1 MDSTLF
7 DKEHKGHSCLPDP
20 TLFEKLDIYS
30 NIKIKAATSDKAPS
44 KIINEGLYD
53 MSEEGRIGT
62 KSINA
67 MRQKIQRE
75 RRKGKGK
82 MPRSIKDIKVKVEN
96 TILPGNINF
105 LLYDNKKEGHRI
117 LIFCDFEGLLWLGN
131 SQEWDS
137 DGTFDAA
144 WNSD

>member
-1 MDSTLF
+1 ML
-7 DKEHKGHSCLPDP
+7 
-20 TLFEKLDIYS
+20 
-30 NIKIKAATSDKAPS
+30 
-44 KIINEGLYD
+44 
-53 MSEEGRIGT
+53 
-62 KSINA
+62 
-67 MRQKIQRE
+67 
-75 RRKGKGK
+75 
-82 MPRSIKDIKVKVEN
+82 RSIKDIDVKVES

-144 WNSD
+144 PGTLTKFEVVCSFVCISWNDSRSNVSFGLLFNGKKRSC